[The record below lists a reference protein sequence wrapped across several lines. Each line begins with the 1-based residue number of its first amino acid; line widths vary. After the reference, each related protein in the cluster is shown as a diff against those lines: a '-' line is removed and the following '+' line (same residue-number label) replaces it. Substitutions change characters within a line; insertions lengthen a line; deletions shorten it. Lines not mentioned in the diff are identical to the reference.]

1 MTTTDVLVFAMRE
14 DPRPE
19 KVEEEEEVVVVVV
32 AVVVAVMRSRCR
44 LGGFGCKEWRPSLLR
59 VVEVL
64 LGRLTAGSMVEIAKS
79 YITSQKVIFV
89 FQLLKF

>member
-1 MTTTDVLVFAMRE
+1 MTTTDVLVFAARE

-59 VVEVL
+59 VVVLL
-64 LGRLTAGSMVEIAKS
+64 LGRLTAGSMVETAKS
-79 YITSQKVIFV
+79 YRYITSQTLETQK
-89 FQLLKF
+89 

>member
-19 KVEEEEEVVVVVV
+19 KVEEEEEEVVVVVV

-79 YITSQKVIFV
+79 YNVQKKSF
-89 FQLLKF
+89 